1 MMETNREE
9 ILRKAEELRDALL
22 NTEEIAFYRKAEETI
37 DANTKV
43 QAKIAEIKLLQKQ
56 SVNLEHYGKFEA
68 MKETEAQIDALRL
81 EIDSL
86 PVVRD
91 FRRAQAEANDL
102 LQAVTQEIDQ
112 IVTKNLEQKDV

>member
-1 MMETNREE
+1 METNREE